1 MLLHRLDAFH
11 LIVFLCANVSGPPHS
26 DRSLSL
32 LRLKPMRNSKTTFS
46 AFCVLFRRLH
56 FFWLLFFPLYSIIFQ
71 LRFCTML
78 LLCFLFCYS
87 EINIQCSHRI
97 CIKIPLNRILAEIKG
112 KHTLHRYNEEKKRT
126 NR

>member
-1 MLLHRLDAFH
+1 MLFHRLDAFH

-56 FFWLLFFPLYSIIFQ
+56 FFVVTLFSPIFNYIPAQILYDAFAMLFVLLF
-71 LRFCTML
+71 RD
-78 LLCFLFCYS
+78 
-87 EINIQCSHRI
+87 
-97 CIKIPLNRILAEIKG
+97 
-112 KHTLHRYNEEKKRT
+112 
-126 NR
+126 